1 MRKNSE
7 KNLIIRNK
15 ALRSLG
21 FFLILFGQLY
31 SQSIQKIDSLED
43 LYYQKERTPDL
54 EILKILSFEHPD
66 VDQAIFYS
74 QELIKNSQS
83 SELRTYLFHGY
94 FHKGNAL
101 KKKGDLKEAL
111 SYYFKAAEIAN
122 LQNIKVSLG
131 NVNIAIADVY
141 SISNDH
147 QNAVYYYKKAI
158 AIHSEAGNDE
168 DVAIAYENLGDE
180 YLNVSKPDSAL
191 IMFQKSG
198 PVFKKLGFTE
208 GIAMNI
214 GNKGI
219 AYALLGQDD
228 LAKSEIAHAINM
240 FEDMAGYQNAISVF
254 LSYMSDIYMN
264 QGDFRRALE
273 YAQESLS
280 TAEKYGLKDEIS
292 SANLQLSR
300 IYEASGNH
308 KASLYSYK
316 NYTIY
321 KDSVN
326 NITNVQ
332 QMANLRT
339 QFEIAQNQKETDLQI
354 AQKQLE
360 VNRLNQSKKN
370 QKITI
375 IAIAMALVLIIIFT
389 IGLYNRNRYIEKTSR
404 IIEKERNLSDKLLLN
419 ILPEQTAL
427 ELKEEGKVVA
437 KKFDSV
443 SVMFTDFKDFTKH
456 SEGLSPEEL
465 VKTVDFYYSKFDEI
479 IKSHDL
485 EKIKTIGDAYMAAGG
500 LPFPTDDHTS
510 KLVKAAINIAEFV
523 ENARINNP
531 SGAQRFEI
539 RIGINTGPVVA
550 GVVGTNKFAYDI
562 WGDTVNI
569 ASRMES
575 NSKSGKVNISHNS
588 FELIKHEYDC
598 TYRGEIDTKNR
609 GKMKMYFVEG
619 LKNIA
624 HKV

>member
-1 MRKNSE
+1 MRKTSE
-7 KNLIIRNK
+7 KKLKTKNK
-15 ALRSLG
+15 ALLLLG
-21 FFLILFGQLY
+21 FFLLLFGQLF
-31 SQSIQKIDSLED
+31 SQNRQEIDSLED
-43 LYYQKERTPDL
+43 LYNNNEGTNKL
-54 EILKILSFEHPD
+54 EVLKKLSFAHPE
-66 VDQAIFYS
+66 VDRAIFFS
-74 QELIKNSQS
+74 QELIKESQNP
-83 SELRTYLFHGY
+83 ELPTYLLYGY
-94 FHKGNAL
+94 FNLANAFS
-101 KKKGDLKEAL
+101 KKGDLKEAL
-111 SYYFKAAEIAN
+111 SYYFKAADIAN
-122 LQNIKVSLG
+122 TQNNNLSLG

-141 SISNDH
+141 SISGDH
-147 QNAVYYYKKAI
+147 QNAVSYYEKGI
-158 AIHSEAGNDE
+158 AIHSAAGNDE

-198 PVFKKLGFTE
+198 PVFKRLGFTE

-228 LAKSEIAHAINM
+228 LAKSEIDHAINM
-240 FEDMAGYQNAISVF
+240 FEGMEGYQNAISVF
-254 LSYMSDIYMN
+254 LSYMSDIYFN
-264 QGDFRRALE
+264 QRDYRRALQ
-273 YAQESLS
+273 YAKESLEI
-280 TAEKYGLKDEIS
+280 AEKYGLKDEIS

-300 IYEASGNH
+300 IYESSGNH
-308 KASLYSYK
+308 KASLKSYK

-360 VNRLNQSKKN
+360 VNRLNESKKN
-370 QKITI
+370 QKIGI
-375 IAIAMALVLIIIFT
+375 IAIAIALVLIIIFA
-389 IGLYNRNRYIEKTSR
+389 IGLYKRNRYIEKTSK

-479 IKSHDL
+479 IKSYDL

-500 LPFPTDDHTS
+500 LPYPTDDHTS
-510 KLVKAAINIAEFV
+510 KLVKAALDIAQFV
-523 ENARINNP
+523 ENVRHDNPNNE
-531 SGAQRFEI
+531 QRFEI

-575 NSKSGKVNISHNS
+575 NSESGKVNISDNS
-588 FELIKHEYDC
+588 FKLIKNEYNC

-609 GKMKMYFVEG
+609 GKMKMYFVEE
-619 LKNIA
+619 LKNNT
-624 HKV
+624 